1 MDEQKNESLDEWMI
15 GGMKEWMNE
24 GMNEWMNEWMNE
36 GMNEFIFPS
45 ILFSKKNIAAH
56 FNQLLINDF
65 TYL

>member
-1 MDEQKNESLDEWMI
+1 MDEQKDESLDEWMN
-15 GGMKEWMNE
+15 GGMKEWMK
-24 GMNEWMNEWMNE
+24 EWMNE

>member
-1 MDEQKNESLDEWMI
+1 MDEQKDESLDEWM
-15 GGMKEWMNE
+15 NE
-24 GMNEWMNEWMNE
+24 GMNE

>member
-1 MDEQKNESLDEWMI
+1 MCEWMDEQKDESLDEWMN
-15 GGMKEWMNE
+15 GGMKEWMK
-24 GMNEWMNEWMNE
+24 EWMNE

>member
-1 MDEQKNESLDEWMI
+1 MDEQKDESLDEWMD
-15 GGMKEWMNE
+15 GGMK
-24 GMNEWMNEWMNE
+24 EWMNE